1 MTGTGD
7 FKMET
12 IIYIL
17 AVLYVV
23 MIFIFITSV
32 IMFWLFLA
40 VASLVEKIISSIMKK
55 FNKEE
60 D

>member
-1 MTGTGD
+1 
-7 FKMET
+7 MET